1 MTKGMETYPRPP
13 AAAESIKLSRVNK
26 LLSRQNSLVR
36 VYIVNEAAPIHAH
49 VQESVKFLAVH
60 EV

>member
-1 MTKGMETYPRPP
+1 MGMDAITNPRPP

-36 VYIVNEAAPIHAH
+36 VYIVNEAAPAH
-49 VQESVKFLAVH
+49 VTVRERLASSG
-60 EV
+60 